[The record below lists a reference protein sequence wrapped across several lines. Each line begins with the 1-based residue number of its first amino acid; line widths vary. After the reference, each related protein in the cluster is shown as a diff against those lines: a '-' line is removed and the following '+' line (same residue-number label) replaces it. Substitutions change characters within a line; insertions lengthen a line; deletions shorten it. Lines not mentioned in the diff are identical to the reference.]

1 MPWHASTR
9 YRMGFS
15 GPLGKRD
22 RGCAFFHVLTSLQ
35 LKREG
40 KRNMATRQPI
50 SSATSTFGTVLT
62 STFLFDGG
70 IIAQNNS
77 VSKAGFSG

>member
-1 MPWHASTR
+1 MRFECEFKIA
-9 YRMGFS
+9 
-15 GPLGKRD
+15 
-22 RGCAFFHVLTSLQ
+22 
-35 LKREG
+35 
-40 KRNMATRQPI
+40 RQPI

>member
-1 MPWHASTR
+1 MLV
-9 YRMGFS
+9 GFS
-15 GPLGKRD
+15 NGGIRT
-22 RGCAFFHVLTSLQ
+22 C
-35 LKREG
+35 
-40 KRNMATRQPI
+40 QPI

-77 VSKAGFSG
+77 VCKAGFSG